1 MLRTAC
7 ALKRRP
13 EGAAQTLKFG
23 SAEGEVRLVQHV
35 LSFDNSAKPPRE
47 RAPNTD
53 LNKGF
58 KTLERRME
66 RTAAA
71 EPQFI

>member
-1 MLRTAC
+1 VRA
-7 ALKRRP
+7 
-13 EGAAQTLKFG
+13 LKFG
-23 SAEGEVRLVQHV
+23 SAAGEVRLVQHV
-35 LSFDNSAKPPRE
+35 LSFDNSAKTLAKGP
-47 RAPNTD
+47 PNTD

-71 EPQFI
+71 ESQFI